1 MSTIGA
7 VALGLAALF
16 ALTVI
21 AFYPAVLVRILQIL
35 GGTFLLVL
43 GLTLVALLVIA
54 ITGFDPMPLI
64 RGSAVFVTQHQ
75 VVNLFD
81 IVPPGYRVEEVS
93 YEDTDGDGVNEWV
106 VFYQFDLVDGRSPY
120 GGVVYDDD
128 RGRPPV
134 LFPYQLLP
142 PDRDYLSQGK
152 VRLARADVVSLGE
165 IKPVKE
171 LLVYGQTD
179 KLDTE
184 LGIFRNFPNTLPWEP
199 PTDDPRRYQVIGFF
213 RGDAGVTYNDT
224 DKTVTVRNRAG
235 YDRSQLAVQTV
246 YALNDKRGTYMSP
259 TDPDV
264 LGAPASTQVVFA
276 YGMPDDILITPYPE
290 KVVLAFYMTLGE
302 RPPKVPPR
310 DFLTGQALIE
320 YERNNLN
327 YFGLQ
332 NATKD
337 NISNVQIKL
346 LSYVPE
352 VEEFDASTTIL
363 GPEPRAIIVAVDLEA
378 RVGQVQ
384 VSTAGP
390 IQWVLTLV
398 DGKWRLDHRS

>member
-7 VALGLAALF
+7 VALGLAAL
-16 ALTVI
+16 LTVLVI
-21 AFYPAVLVRILQIL
+21 AFYPSVLVRTLQIL
-35 GGTFLLVL
+35 GGTFLLLV
-43 GLTLVALLVIA
+43 GLALVTLLVIA
-54 ITGFDPMPLI
+54 ITNYNPMPLL
-64 RGSAVFVTQHQ
+64 RSTAVFISRNQ
-75 VVNLFD
+75 VVNLFAMF
-81 IVPPGYRVEEVS
+81 PPGYRVEEVD
-93 YEDTDGDGVNEWV
+93 YEDTDGDGVKEWV

-128 RGRPPV
+128 RGQPPV

-142 PDRDYLSQGK
+142 PDRDYLSQSK
-152 VRLARADVVSLGE
+152 VKLERADVVTLGE
-165 IKPVKE
+165 ITPVEE
-171 LLVYGQTD
+171 LLVYGETD
-179 KLDTE
+179 KLNTE

-213 RGDAGVTYNDT
+213 RGDAGVTYDDT
-224 DKTVTVRNRAG
+224 NKTVTVLNRAG
-235 YDRSQLAVQTV
+235 YDRSQLAVQTM
-246 YALNDKRGTYMSP
+246 YALNEKRGTYMSP

-290 KVVLAFYMTLGE
+290 KIVLAFYMTLGE
-302 RPPKVPPR
+302 RPPTVLPKN
-310 DFLTGQALIE
+310 FLTGQALIE
-320 YERNNLN
+320 YERNNFG

-332 NATKD
+332 NGTQT
-337 NISNVQIKL
+337 NINDVQVKL

-352 VEEFDASTTIL
+352 VEEFDASATIL
-363 GPEPRAIIVAVDLEA
+363 GPQPRAIVVAVDLEA
-378 RVGQVQ
+378 TVGQVR

-398 DGKWRLDHRS
+398 DGQWKIDHRS